1 MLFCCTVGADTCL
14 LPGGGVTFTALAPSP
29 CPGGLN
35 LPVHRPEG
43 CEAGSCWM
51 ATKAGLCFFYHIGV
65 VPFQIFFQ
73 PSGNH
78 FGWSAGM
85 NELGCGWCHLLGS
98 EELGPQIVPQSPLW
112 PLQMF
117 IKSVSR
123 ENTASVSRNS
133 SRTFYLWLLQLQQVP
148 GGSAQ
153 ASFIK
158 NKKPSWRRLTLC
170 LPDLTGAAGDSE
182 DTSER
187 LSGQSR
193 A

>member
-1 MLFCCTVGADTCL
+1 MQTLASCLAEEWLLQPWPHHLVLLGWTCVCA
-14 LPGGGVTFTALAPSP
+14 G
-29 CPGGLN
+29 
-35 LPVHRPEG
+35 PEG
-43 CEAGSCWM
+43 CEAGSCWT
-51 ATKAGLCFFYHIGV
+51 ATKYKLGRRVGFVFFCHIEV
-65 VPFQIFFQ
+65 IPFPVFFQ
-73 PSGNH
+73 PSRNH
-78 FGWSAGM
+78 FGQSAGM
-85 NELGCGWCHLLGS
+85 NELGCGWCHLQGS
-98 EELGPQIVPQSPLW
+98 EVLGPQIVPQSHLW

-117 IKSVSR
+117 IKRVSW
-123 ENTASVSRNS
+123 ENTASLSRNS

-158 NKKPSWRRLTLC
+158 NKKPSWRRLMLC

-182 DTSER
+182 DTSEG